1 MGERA
6 VGSPTHQRNVKKSIV
21 PSLLVF
27 AYFSLIILL
36 SISVVSE
43 DSDAGTCDNIT
54 VYVGDLNNNYKQIT
68 VSGVSSVEAAIES
81 ALNKLGMAYEYGNEG
96 KFKSVDGV
104 EPDQD
109 HYWRIHQ
116 WLPLGTPGW
125 GLMSYDSRSDS
136 YMKSG
141 CSYCLHVSSLSSVD
155 GSNVYSVPD
164 FEPESTGYVFIR
176 FANGYDADNPMVQ
189 DTFTSEVREKGFW
202 LSGRGSNMAQVLE
215 NAVTAEGLQ
224 IELSSY
230 TDTNENALRGWIISM
245 FGLGDDSR
253 GGGTWAYWSQ
263 WMWVDHAWTYN
274 NWTMGYYDPAVYK
287 YMECIYLISAVD
299 PYGGGYSI
307 DKGGDEPNPDTD
319 SIVCIKNNN
328 KVTFKANGKTV
339 ATQTVKY
346 GQTVDL
352 SKVKD
357 PVAPEGKT
365 FAGWGDVMS
374 PIVRDTTFTAKFE
387 DGGDLC
393 TVRYYDET
401 KSVLLYTE
409 KVASGSAATY
419 SGTPSKAEDSEYT
432 YKFKGWS
439 SDLSNVT
446 SDMDVT
452 PVYEKV
458 KKSSSGDDPSPTPT
472 PTPTPTPHVH
482 EWSECVVTKEATCK
496 GTGTMTYTCSCG
508 QTKTETIPATGHSW
522 SEWEVTKQATDSEKG
537 MKQRTCEAC
546 GEAQTL
552 EIEIQKAEIRVEDDA
567 SETVSVID
575 GEVRKTE
582 SKVKSG
588 TVEED
593 GKAVTTLDPSAMEQ
607 AVKQILSVD
616 DCTKKTE
623 VTIRIAGEALDAKSS
638 ELRLSAEDLTTI
650 AEAGGCTISY
660 STDACVI
667 DVDAGV
673 LSSLGRNSM
682 SLSFGDDTSS
692 SVEKFGSIS
701 QGRGIEISLK
711 SEGNSIHELGGKM
724 SVSVPYEVPESMDA
738 KSLRVWYVNGDS
750 LEAVDCSYD
759 PQSGTVSFDTDHC
772 STWIIGFGPEGG
784 SDNGSGSGS
793 STAIAIAAIA
803 VVIIAI
809 VAIMAVKKR
818 K

>member
-1 MGERA
+1 MGGGTISMRSNHNR
-6 VGSPTHQRNVKKSIV
+6 GSACCLKREAGLHGPFV
-21 PSLLVF
+21 PALLVLACLSLVVFVGMASF
-27 AYFSLIILL
+27 A
-36 SISVVSE
+36 E
-43 DSDAGTCDNIT
+43 DSDAEICDNVT
-54 VYVGDLNNNYKQIT
+54 VYVGNLEDDQYKKAT
-68 VSGVSSVEAAIES
+68 VSGVSTVQEAIEA
-81 ALNKLGMAYEYGNEG
+81 ALNKLGMDYEYGNEG
-96 KFKSVDGV
+96 KFSSVNGIVLD
-104 EPDQD
+104 ED

-116 WLPLGTPGW
+116 WLPLGTAGW
-125 GLMSYDSRSDS
+125 GLMAYDSQSDS

-141 CSYCLHVSSLSSVD
+141 CSYCLHVSTRSNAS
-155 GSNVYSVPD
+155 GSNVYSEPD
-164 FEPESTGYVFIR
+164 FKPESTGYVFIR
-176 FANGYDADNPMVQ
+176 FANGFDSENPTVQ
-189 DTFTSEVREKGFW
+189 STFTSEVRKEGFW
-202 LSGRGSNMAQVLE
+202 ISGSGSNMGEVLE
-215 NAVTAEGLQ
+215 SAAKAQGMQ
-224 IELSSY
+224 IQLSNT
-230 TDTNENALRGWIISM
+230 TDGNGNVLRGWIVSM
-245 FGLGDDSR
+245 CGIGNDNRGD
-253 GGGTWAYWSQ
+253 GTWAYWSQ

-287 YMECIYLISAVD
+287 YMECIYLISAED
-299 PYGGGYSI
+299 PYGGGYTI

-352 SKVKD
+352 SKVQD
-357 PVAPEGKT
+357 PAAPEGKT

-387 DGGDLC
+387 DISTQY

-458 KKSSSGDDPSPTPT
+458 KKSSSGD
-472 PTPTPTPHVH
+472 
-482 EWSECVVTKEATCK
+482 VTKKATCT

-508 QTKTETIPATGHSW
+508 QTKIETIPATGHSW
-522 SEWEVTKQATDSEKG
+522 SDWTVTKQATDSEKG

-582 SKVKSG
+582 SKVKSD

-623 VTIRIAGEALDAKSS
+623 VTIRIAGEVLDAKST

-682 SLSFGDDTSS
+682 SLSFGDVTSS